1 MLYNLYQILFD
12 ICKLNMLCNEYMCG
26 YLGLGPVERL
36 APLLADVLADR
47 LVLGQLLG
55 GAGDL
60 LLEFVLQ
67 LQVRQDI
74 INL

>member
-1 MLYNLYQILFD
+1 MFNLYQILLTFVNK
-12 ICKLNMLCNEYMCG
+12 ICYMSCVCG

-60 LLEFVLQ
+60 LLEFILQ
-67 LQVRQDI
+67 L
-74 INL
+74 

>member
-1 MLYNLYQILFD
+1 M
-12 ICKLNMLCNEYMCG
+12 CMCG

-55 GAGDL
+55 GASD
-60 LLEFVLQ
+60 
-67 LQVRQDI
+67 RS
-74 INL
+74 INVKIYSLF

>member
-1 MLYNLYQILFD
+1 M
-12 ICKLNMLCNEYMCG
+12 CMCG

-47 LVLGQLLG
+47 LVLGQLLS

-60 LLEFVLQ
+60 LLEFILQ
-67 LQVRQDI
+67 FQVRQGI
-74 INL
+74 VSL

>member
-1 MLYNLYQILFD
+1 
-12 ICKLNMLCNEYMCG
+12 MCG

-36 APLLADVLADR
+36 ASLLADVLADR

-67 LQVRQDI
+67 FQVRQGI
-74 INL
+74 VSL

>member
-1 MLYNLYQILFD
+1 
-12 ICKLNMLCNEYMCG
+12 MCG

-55 GAGDL
+55 GASDL

-67 LQVRQDI
+67 LQVRQGI
-74 INL
+74 VSL